1 MLALLAAFGSASCG
15 PGDAASS
22 WEITHRNS
30 RVIDPQENRD
40 ENPWEWRSNEMNL
53 DQCKTKCNE
62 FQDTCSG
69 IEFECDDGQC
79 DCIMLRGTERT
90 TNFAQGWTI
99 YARIDDGWTRT
110 HRDSRVI
117 DPQENRDENPW
128 EWRSDEFTLAQC
140 KGKCNEFPDTCS
152 GIEFETYDGTSDCI
166 MLRGEERTVNPA
178 PGWTIFKKPSETFV
192 SWQITHTNSRVIDP
206 EENRDENPWEWRNNE
221 MDLEQCKTKCWEFE
235 NTCTGIEFECDD
247 GTCDCIMLRGTSR
260 TVNNAPVK

>member
-40 ENPWEWRSNEMNL
+40 ENPWEWRSNETNL

-166 MLRGEERTVNPA
+166 MLRGEERTVN
-178 PGWTIFKKPSETFV
+178 
-192 SWQITHTNSRVIDP
+192 
-206 EENRDENPWEWRNNE
+206 
-221 MDLEQCKTKCWEFE
+221 
-235 NTCTGIEFECDD
+235 
-247 GTCDCIMLRGTSR
+247 
-260 TVNNAPVK
+260 NAPVRRHDIAAI